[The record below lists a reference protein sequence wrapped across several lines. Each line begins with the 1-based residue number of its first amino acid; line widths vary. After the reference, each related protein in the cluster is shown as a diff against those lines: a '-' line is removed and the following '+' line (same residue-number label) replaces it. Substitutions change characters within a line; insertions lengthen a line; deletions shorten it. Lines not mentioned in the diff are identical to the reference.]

1 MPGTGLAI
9 AVSRGKRTIVDT
21 ANGKQIHETG
31 GAVGLVTGGSRG
43 VGASTARF
51 LAGRGINVAVNYRDK
66 ARRAEQVVAEVES
79 HGVEGLAV
87 RADMTDAGSVA
98 DMLSAVKERF
108 SRLDLLILN
117 ASGGLEK
124 DVAEDYA
131 MRLNRD
137 AQVNLVREAM
147 PMMAAGGKIVF
158 VTSHLAHFHG
168 EQPVMDEYEPVAAS
182 KHAGEKALRAMI
194 PEFEAAGIGFVVV
207 SGDLIEGT
215 ITPKLLNRMR
225 PGVIDE
231 RRSQVG
237 WLPTTDDFAK
247 EIVDAALS
255 TELANG
261 DTVYVGSID

>member
-1 MPGTGLAI
+1 VESADNYETSGNTGKVA
-9 AVSRGKRTIVDT
+9 
-21 ANGKQIHETG
+21 
-31 GAVGLVTGGSRG
+31 LVTGGSRG

-51 LAGRGINVAVNYRDK
+51 LSDRGVHVAVNYRDK
-66 ARRAEQVVAEVES
+66 VRRAEQVVAEVES
-79 HGVEGLAV
+79 RGAQGVAV
-87 RADMTDAGSVA
+87 KADMTDSDSVA
-98 DMLSAVKERF
+98 VMLAAVKQRF
-108 SRLDLLILN
+108 GRLDLLILN

-124 DVAEDYA
+124 DVAPDYA

-137 AQVNLVREAM
+137 AQVNLVRQALPLM
-147 PMMAAGGKIVF
+147 PAGGKVVF

-182 KHAGEKALRAMI
+182 KNAGEKALREMI
-194 PEFEAAGIGFVVV
+194 PDFEAAGIGFVVV

-247 EIVDAALS
+247 EIVEAALS
-255 TELANG
+255 TVLANG